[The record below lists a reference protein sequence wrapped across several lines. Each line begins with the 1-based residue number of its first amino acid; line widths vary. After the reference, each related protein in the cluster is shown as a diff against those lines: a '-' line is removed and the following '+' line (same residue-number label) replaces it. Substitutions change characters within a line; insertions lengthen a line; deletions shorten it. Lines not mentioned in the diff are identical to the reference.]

1 MKHSVRFDKVLVL
14 AVLFCTIFLAGSAF
28 GSSIQGSFQRTYNVN
43 GPVDLEALT
52 RSGDITIHSGPAGTV
67 TVSGKIHVED
77 RWFGGD
83 RRAMVTQIEQNPPI
97 RQSGDNIYIDLLDG
111 QGAPVHDHGIHVDYL
126 DGHGISVDYE
136 ITLPPDSAVRT
147 ESGSGDQRAE
157 DMRGKLELRTGSGD
171 VRLRNTGA
179 VRVHTGS
186 GDVEALDVSGN
197 FAAEAGSGDIRV
209 EGKGLGDVHVSTGS
223 GNIELRR
230 IKGAL
235 EAESASGD
243 VTIEGEQT
251 GGWNVRTSSGSIELR
266 LPDNAAFDLDAST
279 GSGEIETGR
288 QVIAMVQGKIGGARS
303 KITGKANG
311 GGPQLTVRTGSGDI
325 RIN

>member
-1 MKHSVRFDKVLVL
+1 MNSVRSSQVLVSAAL
-14 AVLFCTIFLAGSAF
+14 LCAIAMAGSAF
-28 GSSIQGSFQRTYNVN
+28 ASSIQGSFQRTYTVN

-52 RSGDITIHSGPAGTV
+52 HSGDITIRSGPAGTV
-67 TVSGKIHVED
+67 TISGKIQVQD
-77 RWFGGD
+77 RWLGGD
-83 RRAMVTQIEQNPPI
+83 RPAMVSQIEQNPPI
-97 RQSGDNIYIDLLDG
+97 RQSGNSIRIDLLDG
-111 QGAPVHDHGIHVDYL
+111 QGAPVHDHGLHMDYL

-147 ESGSGDQRAE
+147 ESGSGDQRVD

-171 VRLRNTGA
+171 MRLRNTGA

-186 GDVEALDVSGN
+186 GDVEAVDVSGS

-209 EGKGLGDVHVSTGS
+209 EGKALSDVHVTTGS
-223 GNIELRR
+223 GNIELRGV
-230 IKGAL
+230 KGWL

-251 GGWNVRTSSGSIELR
+251 GGWNVRTSSGNVELR

-288 QVIAMVQGKIGGARS
+288 QVVAMVQGKIGGARS
-303 KITGKANG
+303 QISGKANG
-311 GGPQLTVRTGSGDI
+311 GGPRLTVHTGSGDI

>member
-1 MKHSVRFDKVLVL
+1 MKHSVRSIKVLVL
-14 AVLFCTIFLAGSAF
+14 AALFVIALAGSAF
-28 GSSIQGSFQRTYNVN
+28 ASSIQGSFQRTYTVN

-67 TVSGKIHVED
+67 TVSGKIQVQD
-77 RWFGGD
+77 RWLGGD
-83 RRAMVTQIEQNPPI
+83 RHTMVSQIEQNPPI
-97 RQSGDNIYIDLLDG
+97 RQSGNSIHIELLDE
-111 QGAPVHDHGIHVDYL
+111 QGAAVRDRGLHMDYL

-147 ESGSGDQRAE
+147 ESGSGDQRVE

-171 VRLRNTGA
+171 MRLRNTGA
-179 VRVHTGS
+179 VRIHTGS
-186 GDVEALDVSGN
+186 GDVEAFEVSDS

-209 EGKGLGDVHVSTGS
+209 EGKALGDVHVTTGS
-223 GNIELRR
+223 GNIELRGM
-230 IKGAL
+230 KGAL

-243 VTIEGEQT
+243 VTIEGEQA
-251 GGWNVRTSSGSIELR
+251 GSWNVRTSSGNVELR

-288 QVIAMVQGKIGGARS
+288 QVVAMVQGKIGGARS
-303 KITGKANG
+303 QISGKANG
-311 GGPQLTVRTGSGDI
+311 GGPRLTVHTGSGDI